1 MKFQYGGLLLD
12 LYKITEDLESRAQK
26 RDDFRVLKEDIQRVL
41 DWAET
46 NSANSELINRLDN
59 LLVCLT
65 EASRE
70 KVCTNTKCPHYNKKC
85 KMR

>member
-1 MKFQYGGLLLD
+1 MLD
-12 LYKITEDLESRAQK
+12 LYKITADLESRAQK

-59 LLVCLT
+59 LLVYLT

-70 KVCTNTKCPHYNKKC
+70 NVCTNTKCPHYNKKC